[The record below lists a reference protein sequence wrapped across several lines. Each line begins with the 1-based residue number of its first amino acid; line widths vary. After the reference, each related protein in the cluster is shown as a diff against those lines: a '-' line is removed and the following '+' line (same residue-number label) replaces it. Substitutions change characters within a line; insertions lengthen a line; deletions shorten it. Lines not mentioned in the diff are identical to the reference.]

1 MPNKLGSA
9 YSIGLTSLR
18 ARQLDMETAT
28 DNLANLNT
36 PGFKERRVSFQ
47 TYLGNEDG
55 ELVRAGVPATETTP
69 NLMQGPT
76 QNTFQA
82 WDLAIDGEG
91 YFALQ
96 LPSGEI
102 GYSRLGRFHL
112 DSDRRLATEHGY
124 LLAPTVTIPE
134 GAEYA
139 SIDAQG
145 IITTVQNGL
154 PQVIGNLELTRF
166 ANSEG
171 LQHIGDGIHRPTE
184 ASGGPITA
192 APAENGLGQVL
203 GGALEMSNVDAARQ
217 MINIMNVQK
226 AYGLA
231 LRALQITDQMTEINN
246 QLQG

>member
-9 YSIGLTSLR
+9 YSIGLSALR
-18 ARQLDMETAT
+18 ARQFELETAS
-28 DNLANLNT
+28 DNLSNLNT
-36 PGFKERRVSFQ
+36 PGFKERRASFQ

-55 ELVRAGVPATETTP
+55 ELVRAGVRITGSAAD
-69 NLMQGPT
+69 LSQGPT
-76 QNTFQA
+76 QSTLET

-96 LPSGEI
+96 LPSGEV
-102 GYSRLGRFHL
+102 GYSRVGHFHL
-112 DSDRRLATEHGY
+112 DGDRRLVTEQGY
-124 LLAPTVTIPE
+124 LLTPGVAVPE
-134 GAEYA
+134 GAEFV

-145 IITTVQNGL
+145 IITSVQDGL
-154 PQVIGNLELTRF
+154 PQIIGNLELTRF
-166 ANSEG
+166 ANPEG
-171 LQHIGDGIHRPTE
+171 LQHIGDGIHRPTI

-192 APAENGLGQVL
+192 PPAQDGLGQVL

-217 MINIMNVQK
+217 MINIMSVQK

-231 LRALQITDQMTEINN
+231 LRALQVTDQMNEINN